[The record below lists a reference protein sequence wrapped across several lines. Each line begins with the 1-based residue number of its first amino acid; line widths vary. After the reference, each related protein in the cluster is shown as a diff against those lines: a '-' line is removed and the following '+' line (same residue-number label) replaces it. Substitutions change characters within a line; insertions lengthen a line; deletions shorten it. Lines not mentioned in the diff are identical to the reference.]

1 MPLDAINPLYVSNA
15 QFDGVN
21 PTLESPIA
29 PDGRPVLGT
38 TYPVPARQGR
48 AVRVARGQRLT
59 VLNPR
64 GTQVCDFWAFVD
76 GALHE
81 CLSMQHLRASIERL
95 VPQPGDTLV
104 SNRRRPLL
112 AFVEDTSPG
121 VHDTLIA
128 ACDLP
133 RYRQLGASGYHDSCS
148 DNLRMAM
155 KAIGCAVGDVPSPF
169 NVWMNTPP
177 DAQGRIAW
185 LPPVS
190 KAGDRVVFEAL
201 IDVVCAMSAC
211 PQDLLPINGADCAPS
226 ELAFRV
232 DATG

>member
-1 MPLDAINPLYVSNA
+1 MTLDWLNPLYRSNA
-15 QFDGVN
+15 QFDGIN
-21 PTLESPIA
+21 PTLTSPITA
-29 PDGRPVLGT
+29 DGRPALGT
-38 TYPVPARQGR
+38 VYAVPARQGR
-48 AVRVARGQRLT
+48 AVRVARGQRIT
-59 VLNPR
+59 VINPA
-64 GTQVCDFWAFVD
+64 GTQVCDFWCFLD

-81 CLSMQHLRASIERL
+81 CLSMEHLRAAIVRL
-95 VPQPGDTLV
+95 TPRPGDALV

-112 AFVEDTSPG
+112 QFVEDTSPG

-133 RYRQLGASGYHDSCS
+133 RYRQLGVADYHDSCS

-155 KAIGCAVGDVPSPF
+155 AAIGCHVTEVPSPF

-177 DAQGRIAW
+177 DADGRISW

-201 IDVVCAMSAC
+201 EDVVCAMSAC
-211 PQDLLPINGADCAPS
+211 PQDLLPVNGADCVPTA
-226 ELAFRV
+226 LAFRV
-232 DATG
+232 D